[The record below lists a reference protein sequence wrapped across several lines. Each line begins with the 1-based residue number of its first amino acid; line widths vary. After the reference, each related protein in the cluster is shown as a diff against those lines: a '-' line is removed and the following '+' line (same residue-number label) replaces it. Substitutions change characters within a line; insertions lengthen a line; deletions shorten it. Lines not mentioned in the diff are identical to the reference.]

1 MHSGKRSSK
10 AWVAH
15 TSRVL
20 ATVFH
25 RRELC
30 WTLALSKN
38 HSGKERSS
46 RWNSATSTR
55 DVCATQ
61 SGLLLF
67 ARSMTL

>member
-20 ATVFH
+20 ATAFH

-30 WTLALSKN
+30 WTLALSEN
-38 HSGKERSS
+38 HGGKESSS
-46 RWNSATSTR
+46 RWNSATSTQT
-55 DVCATQ
+55 CALPSLACSSSQ
-61 SGLLLF
+61 GP
-67 ARSMTL
+67 